1 MVTFARDY
9 DNNELTPRGQHAKIT
24 SREHTDNTQKA
35 SRANAGNIRKIV
47 TIHSAPRGNPEK
59 RTPRE
64 LPESTHRTPRE
75 HPQKTQRR
83 PREHL
88 EEEDT
93 QRTHK
98 QTQ

>member
-64 LPESTHRTPRE
+64 LRRAPTERPENTH
-75 HPQKTQRR
+75 RR
-83 PREHL
+83 PREDP
-88 EEEDT
+88 ENT
-93 QRTHK
+93 
-98 QTQ
+98 